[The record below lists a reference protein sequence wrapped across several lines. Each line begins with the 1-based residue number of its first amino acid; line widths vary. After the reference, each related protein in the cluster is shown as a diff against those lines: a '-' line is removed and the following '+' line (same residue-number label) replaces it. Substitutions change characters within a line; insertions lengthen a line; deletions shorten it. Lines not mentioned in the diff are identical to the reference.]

1 MDETQVS
8 GALPTA
14 PVEPTAPVT
23 PQANASVMPSVTDY
37 AKDYTASRKSVQEA
51 NDALMQAL
59 TKRLSGSD
67 MSGYKA
73 MQGFLAPTKTGSF
86 GESLGNVAGLLAED
100 ENKSIE
106 IAKMRAEMAQKNFDQ
121 NRKML
126 AQGLVM
132 DSMGVPQ
139 STANA
144 IVSSSGA
151 MPLPVATSLV
161 SSGKLNPQF
170 ILQVRQFDKDTA
182 EGLNEAFK
190 QVVELRKLAIDERKA
205 GVGEAEF
212 KAKYGVGYQELLPSG
227 TVQPTP
233 SGATTTTPTSGKPT
247 GAPTAP
253 TAPTGSKAPA
263 GQTYAGIDIS
273 DLAGLPLEERNKI
286 LGDRIKARDKE
297 WEGERSNVLS
307 WKPQLIKSNIRD
319 LEELHKIATEQPQL
333 FGLLQKQGIIPAL
346 QTAAQEGVQVG
357 RLGSVSLPVEKF
369 LQGLKLSPQ
378 EKTILS
384 RATQILG
391 NQFFLN
397 AKDNKSALG
406 PSISN
411 SDVLLMKAP
420 MVTASDSAEA
430 IKYWAKQNVLLNR
443 QRSDIYDGLTGYDR
457 SRSGGSPSA
466 FFFSNDYNGI
476 VNKYDD
482 LSRQLTERHSPLY
495 QQGNK

>member
-8 GALPTA
+8 GGALPTA
-14 PVEPTAPVT
+14 PVEDVAQPAPATAQPNVL
-23 PQANASVMPSVTDY
+23 PSVADY
-37 AKDYTASRKSVQEA
+37 AKEYTTSRKAVQEA

-59 TKRLSGSD
+59 NKRLSGSE

-86 GESLGNVAGLLAED
+86 GESLGNVAALLSED

-106 IAKMRAEMAQKNFDQ
+106 IAKMRAELAQRSFDQ

-132 DSMGVPQ
+132 DSMGVPEK
-139 STANA
+139 TANA
-144 IVSSSGA
+144 IVSSGGA
-151 MPLPVATSLV
+151 MPIPVATSLV

-170 ILQVRQFDKDTA
+170 ILQVRQFDKETA

-212 KAKYGVGYQELLPSG
+212 KAKYGVGYQDLLPSG
-227 TVQPTP
+227 TAQPTP
-233 SGATTTTPTSGKPT
+233 SGTTTTTPTSKPT
-247 GAPTAP
+247 GAT
-253 TAPTGSKAPA
+253 TAPTGGKAPT
-263 GQTYAGIDIS
+263 GQTYAGVDVS

-286 LGDRIKARDKE
+286 LGERIKARDKE
-297 WEGERSNVLS
+297 WEGERNTVLS
-307 WKPQLIKSNIRD
+307 WKPQLVKNNIRD

-369 LQGLKLSPQ
+369 LQGLKLSAQ
-378 EKTILS
+378 EKAILS

-430 IKYWAKQNVLLNR
+430 IKYWAKQNVLLNK
-443 QRSDIYDGLTGYDR
+443 QRGDIYEGLTGFDR

-466 FFFSNDYNGI
+466 FFFSNNYNGI
-476 VNKYDD
+476 INKYDD
-482 LSRQLTERHSPLY
+482 LSRQLTEKYSPLY
-495 QQGNK
+495 QGNQ